1 MAVSNEMLSIRVW
14 RVYLSIESKQC
25 AYSSI
30 VGKDEIS
37 KNLKVRADVEKG
49 AG

>member
-1 MAVSNEMLSIRVW
+1 MAASNEMLSIRVL
-14 RVYLSIESKQC
+14 RVYLSSESKGF

-30 VGKDEIS
+30 VRKGEIS
-37 KNLKVRADVEKG
+37 KNLKGRADVEKG